1 MAVLDKF
8 EITYKDSKDDYVY
21 FPFQYNPNQ
30 LSISKSV
37 VWEGF
42 AVSGE
47 DSTKKQF
54 SSGKA
59 KTLSI
64 GDVLFDTSMFKSISV
79 YKKYIRYLE
88 AMTLGQEYTK
98 EGITRPP
105 ILTLSWGNGGYFF
118 EAILINLNYEFS
130 MFDRSGIPIRASVS
144 FEFEEIITDTKK
156 IKSKLDVQ
164 VITTYRVKSKDTL
177 QKIAESELGSA
188 TKWKMI
194 AVANG
199 IDNPNDLEVGMQLTI
214 PSED

>member
-8 EITYKDSKDDYVY
+8 EIVYKDAKDDYVY

-59 KTLSI
+59 KKLNIS
-64 GDVLFDTSMFKSISV
+64 GVLFDTSMFKNISV
-79 YKKYIRYLE
+79 YKKYIQYLE
-88 AMTLGQEYTK
+88 AMTLVQEYTK

-105 ILTLSWGNGGYFF
+105 ILTLSWGSGNYFF
-118 EAILINLNYEFS
+118 EAIMISLDYEFTL
-130 MFDRSGIPIRASVS
+130 FDRSGIPIRANVS

-156 IKSKLDVQ
+156 VKKTLDVQ
-164 VITTYRVKSKDTL
+164 AVTTYRVKSKDTL
-177 QKIAESELGSA
+177 HKIAESELGSA

-214 PSED
+214 PPEN

>member
-1 MAVLDKF
+1 MAILDKF

-21 FPFQYNPNQ
+21 FAFQYNPYQ
-30 LSISKSV
+30 LSVSKSV

-59 KTLSI
+59 KEVTI
-64 GDVLFDTSMFKSISV
+64 NDVLFDTSMFKEISV
-79 YKKYIRYLE
+79 YTKYIRYLE
-88 AMTLGQEYTK
+88 AMTLVQEYTK

-105 ILTLSWGNGGYFF
+105 ILTLSWGNGNYFF
-118 EAILINLNYEFS
+118 DTILKNLNYEFT
-130 MFDRSGIPIRASVS
+130 MFDRSGIPIRANVS
-144 FEFEEIITDTKK
+144 FEFEEIVTDTTTIKK
-156 IKSKLDVQ
+156 TLDVQ
-164 VITTYRVKSKDTL
+164 VITTYRVKAKDTL
-177 QKIAESELGSA
+177 HKIADSELGSPS
-188 TKWKMI
+188 KWKMI

-199 IDNPNDLEVGMQLTI
+199 IDNPIDLEVGMTLII